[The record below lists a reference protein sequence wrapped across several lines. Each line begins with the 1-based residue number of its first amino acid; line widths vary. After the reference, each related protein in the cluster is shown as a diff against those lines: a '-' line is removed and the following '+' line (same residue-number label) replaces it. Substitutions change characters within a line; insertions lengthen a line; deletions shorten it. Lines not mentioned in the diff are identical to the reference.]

1 MTGDESKKAPGRRR
15 RAVRRAGP
23 AVGESATTAEGAVLA
38 DCRSAVLLSDSP
50 RRPHEPRKSANSAAA
65 LAESA
70 AWLIEGSAVEQP
82 GVEEPSVNE
91 PGTETRTDA
100 AEHAPPANAVAASS
114 SRAQSPASADTE
126 VGSPESTDTD
136 AQSGDA
142 PARKLSGVD
151 WAAAVVAVLSVVALL
166 AAGAL
171 FVHHQRHAD
180 ALRDRRAQYL
190 QVAKQ
195 AAIDVTSIQDATAA
209 QDIDLVLSVTSGEL
223 RDEYSSLHEKY
234 AQFAHDAKIKA
245 HGEVVEAAIESD
257 DATSAQALVA
267 VKETLTNAGSP
278 DPQQR
283 MFRLRL
289 TLNRAGNGPVT
300 ASRLEFVP

>member
-1 MTGDESKKAPGRRR
+1 MTGDDSKMATVRR

-23 AVGESATTAEGAVLA
+23 PVGGSATESASTLVDTSVL
-38 DCRSAVLLSDSP
+38 VSDAG
-50 RRPHEPRKSANSAAA
+50 RRRREPRKSANSAAA

-70 AWLIEGSAVEQP
+70 AWFAQEVGTGSSNSDAQPKRAV
-82 GVEEPSVNE
+82 
-91 PGTETRTDA
+91 TDA
-100 AEHAPPANAVAASS
+100 A
-114 SRAQSPASADTE
+114 SPELD
-126 VGSPESTDTD
+126 SPESDTD
-136 AQSGDA
+136 SSEAKNAQELSSEQS
-142 PARKLSGVD
+142 PARKLGWLD

-166 AAGAL
+166 AASAL

-180 ALRDRRAQYL
+180 ALRERRAEYL

-195 AAIDVTSIQDATAA
+195 AAIDVTSIQDVTAA

-234 AQFAHDAKIKA
+234 AQFARDAKIKA
-245 HGEVVEAAIESD
+245 HGEIVAAAIESD
-257 DATSAQALVA
+257 DANAAQVLVA
-267 VKETLTNAGSP
+267 VKETLTNAGSA